1 LNLQSNVDSPVR
13 ITRLEER
20 GAIDRVEDPDPTG
33 LTELTKFL
41 AERWP

>member
-1 LNLQSNVDSPVR
+1 VDSPVR